1 MDEGRQQDSTGSAVP
16 DGGCPMKRIKLD
28 ASVVEQTVALE
39 DTPTPENGPSIT
51 EMVPDEKEIGDDSED
66 EGKDLPQ

>member
-51 EMVPDEKEIGDDSED
+51 DEKEIGDDSED